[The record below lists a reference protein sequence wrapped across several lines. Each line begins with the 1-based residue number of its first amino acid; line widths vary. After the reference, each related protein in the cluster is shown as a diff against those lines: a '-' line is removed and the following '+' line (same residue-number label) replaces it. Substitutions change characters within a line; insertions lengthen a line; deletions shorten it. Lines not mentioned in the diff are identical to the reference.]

1 MMDRADIIKRL
12 EPVMQ
17 DVFDDD
23 SIQYRD
29 DLSANDVEEWDS
41 LSHIRFIV
49 AVEKTFRVRFTSSEM
64 EGFNSVGDLVDAVA
78 KKTA

>member
-1 MMDRADIIKRL
+1 MDRADIIKRL
-12 EPVMQ
+12 EPLMQ

-23 SIQYRD
+23 SIVYRD

-49 AVEKTFRVRFTSSEM
+49 AVEKAFKIRFTSSEM

-78 KKTA
+78 KKAA

>member
-1 MMDRADIIKRL
+1 MDRADIIKRL
-12 EPVMQ
+12 EPLMQ

-23 SIQYRD
+23 SIVYRD
-29 DLSANDVEEWDS
+29 DLSANDVEEWYS

-49 AVEKTFRVRFTSSEM
+49 AVEKAFKIRFTSSEM

-78 KKTA
+78 KKAA

>member
-1 MMDRADIIKRL
+1 MDRADIIKRL
-12 EPVMQ
+12 EPLMR

-23 SIQYRD
+23 AIQYRD

-49 AVEKTFRVRFTSSEM
+49 AVEKAFRIRFTSSEM
-64 EGFNSVGDLVDAVA
+64 EGFNTLGDLVDVVA
-78 KKTA
+78 KKAA

>member
-1 MMDRADIIKRL
+1 MDRADIIERL
-12 EPVMQ
+12 EPVMR

-49 AVEKTFRVRFTSSEM
+49 AVEKAFRVRFTSSEM

-78 KKTA
+78 KKTT

>member
-1 MMDRADIIKRL
+1 MNREDIVKRL
-12 EPVMQ
+12 EPLMR

-23 SIQYRD
+23 SLQYRD
-29 DLSANDVEEWDS
+29 DLSASDVEEWDS

-49 AVEKTFRVRFTSSEM
+49 AVEKAFKVRFTSSEM

-78 KKTA
+78 KKAA

>member
-1 MMDRADIIKRL
+1 MDRADIIKRL

>member
-1 MMDRADIIKRL
+1 MDRADIIKRL

-23 SIQYRD
+23 SLQYRD

>member
-1 MMDRADIIKRL
+1 MDRADIIKRL

-23 SIQYRD
+23 SLQYRD
-29 DLSANDVEEWDS
+29 DLSASDVEEWDS

-49 AVEKTFRVRFTSSEM
+49 AVEKTFRVRFSSSEM
-64 EGFNSVGDLVDAVA
+64 EGFNSVGDLVDAVV